1 MDGGGIKHALA
12 EMCAHLE
19 VKETLFSL
27 SQLSH
32 GTGSTPLQGGGPELC
47 MTQRLGAK
55 GVRSGEAGR
64 S

>member
-1 MDGGGIKHALA
+1 MGGIKHALA

-19 VKETLFSL
+19 VKETLFYL

-32 GTGSTPLQGGGPELC
+32 GTGSTPLQGGPELC
-47 MTQRLGAK
+47 MMQHLGAK
-55 GVRSGEAGR
+55 GVLRSGEAGR